1 MKTQATRSHVWDEW
15 KTISYGG
22 KLTKQKASTPLPRK
36 KTGRKRS
43 LFKFLAVRGGE
54 NVGNVDFFVL
64 LFCIFRI
71 FFEARLF
78 PLPREVD
85 GKAAEE
91 LSRPLLLT
99 VWYCRGAPRIG
110 RRGACGGERL
120 PHSPGN
126 LSKAPLPSSS
136 AESPQNSTTNAS
148 RPLYHPPSPRP
159 AGALNEPLP
168 PSTLTFHAG
177 EL

>member
-1 MKTQATRSHVWDEW
+1 METQATRSHVWDEW

-36 KTGRKRS
+36 KTGRKPS
-43 LFKFLAVRGGE
+43 LFKFLAVRGGG

-71 FFEARLF
+71 SFLSSERWLERRRRNSRALCCSLSGTAGE
-78 PLPREVD
+78 LP
-85 GKAAEE
+85 GSAG
-91 LSRPLLLT
+91 
-99 VWYCRGAPRIG
+99 RGAG
-110 RRGACGGERL
+110 GGERL

-126 LSKAPLPSSS
+126 LSKAPLPSFS

-148 RPLYHPPSPRP
+148 RPLYTPPP
-159 AGALNEPLP
+159 GL
-168 PSTLTFHAG
+168 
-177 EL
+177 